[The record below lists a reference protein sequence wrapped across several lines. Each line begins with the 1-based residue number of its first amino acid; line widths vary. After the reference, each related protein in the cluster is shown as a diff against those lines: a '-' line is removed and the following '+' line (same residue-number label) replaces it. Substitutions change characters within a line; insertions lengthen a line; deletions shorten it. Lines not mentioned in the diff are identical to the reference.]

1 MEFRE
6 SSWTKSVAISCLLP
20 ITGGEYKSKDWESRN
35 SNVKIKNE
43 KILRAC
49 FKVYNDIHLCVVF
62 SIKEEKR
69 WIHGKKIRFSPRIM
83 RAACGIHCGD
93 LAATLESL
101 LVASS
106 MTDPLMQPHPE
117 GPGTQPSIPGDLGA
131 EVMIWCHG
139 NFSHTPHLPYSMLV
153 HQNRRCLPASFWRW
167 RTTWDDM
174 GMFLEEVIDMF

>member
-6 SSWTKSVAISCLLP
+6 SSWAKSVAISCLLP
-20 ITGGEYKSKDWESRN
+20 ITGGEYKCKDWESRN
-35 SNVKIKNE
+35 SNVKHA

-49 FKVYNDIHLCVVF
+49 FKVYNDICVLFF
-62 SIKEEKR
+62 SIKEEEATESM
-69 WIHGKKIRFSPRIM
+69 GKKNVRCSPRIM

-117 GPGTQPSIPGDLGA
+117 GPWTQPSIPGDLGA